1 MAKTDQDRKRERVA
15 DGQGAGERAAA
26 ENVQENGAMAR
37 PGGAGG
43 GQTSATGGQG
53 GTGSRQTGTAG
64 SQSGTGGGPGSAAGG
79 QGEDGAS
86 GARKAAE
93 ARPVAPR
100 AVGGFWFTDE
110 DVAKQAE
117 REAEGIVYIR
127 QKVDMDE
134 PLMVLQVYNKMV
146 EQKLFETA
154 VGFSYLKE
162 LWDYLYSI
170 PFIRKE
176 EILAIPTEQPTLE
189 AGLRQRARRIYG
201 GRGQGAGQRQVTNID
216 YKVRFRVMLGVSAVL
231 VVIIAAMFAITA
243 TSGNATIL
251 NYEQQ
256 LIDRY
261 SEWEQELSERE
272 AAVVEREKE
281 LGLDE

>member
-26 ENVQENGAMAR
+26 ENVQENGAMDR

-53 GTGSRQTGTAG
+53 GAGGRQTGTAG
-64 SQSGTGGGPGSAAGG
+64 R

-256 LIDRY
+256 LINRY